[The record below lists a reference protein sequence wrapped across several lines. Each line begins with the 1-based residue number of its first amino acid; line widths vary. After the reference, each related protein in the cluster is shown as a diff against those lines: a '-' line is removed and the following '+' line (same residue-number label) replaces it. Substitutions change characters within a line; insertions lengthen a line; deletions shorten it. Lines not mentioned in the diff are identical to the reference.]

1 MRAIHL
7 LRSFVMVIAVWCVFA
22 EVCVLYNHCH
32 CHHHTFH
39 QSNMRFRDGSRNTLA
54 LIWPL
59 DKRADFIS
67 IYHFGFRILQLMS
80 SSTSLCNI
88 CRSICRDMHEAK
100 REWKRTKIFCMRFFR
115 VKIIWIISSLC
126 TYDVIKFLHKIKPRC
141 NLNLRY
147 EHFFLFSRWMCRAC
161 GNSCVYVWYKWVFV
175 CSFKLLRTFSQ
186 LKMSSNALNAVSA
199 KH

>member
-1 MRAIHL
+1 MTRESFAAILNSLFLTFFHVWYSVRFYTFWINWMGTSPVVKYMKNVMESILFRQIAFFSFSLFLRFQQFSFTECNFSFRTTYYIECMRAIHL

-39 QSNMRFRDGSRNTLA
+39 QSNMRFRNGSRNTLA

-100 REWKRTKIFCMRFFR
+100 RE
-115 VKIIWIISSLC
+115 
-126 TYDVIKFLHKIKPRC
+126 
-141 NLNLRY
+141 
-147 EHFFLFSRWMCRAC
+147 
-161 GNSCVYVWYKWVFV
+161 
-175 CSFKLLRTFSQ
+175 
-186 LKMSSNALNAVSA
+186 
-199 KH
+199 